1 MIRDKYL
8 ANKLFEFNGYRGSL
22 QDQTGNGTLTVAS
35 APYWGRKNGRCI
47 NFDGINDSLSYGNIS
62 NLGSGDWTFDMVISF
77 PVLGNQEYLISKYQ
91 NADNRWYIRKNIG
104 GELFMFSKV
113 GGTTV
118 ISATSNANFTEAS
131 KEYKVTVVGDRTNGL
146 KFYVNGVDET
156 GTITTFDAAN
166 LDNTGALAMA
176 KWDVSFG
183 ESCNGY
189 TEIYNTAFTPQDVAE
204 SFEEWQL
211 SQPYNIVDFR
221 SIEASTGMA
230 DGVVPAYIADG
241 KGWNESV
248 ANVTSGFLENT
259 NFEVG
264 SGTWQVDDGDGFN
277 KQITCLAPGTAA
289 LPFSFVYG
297 TVEFDLY
304 KGAENN
310 ETVVTY
316 AGTVNAAWNDAAQ
329 TGYRFRFNSSER
341 VALSRLNGGVDT
353 ALGYTASSYMVIDTW
368 YSIRITKDTSGVT
381 SMYIKGGAFV
391 DWTLVDVSGGAGSN
405 PVTDNTITT
414 ANLFVLNLGALDAIR
429 NINIIPYI
437 K

>member
-241 KGWNESV
+241 KGWNENLDTAAATGFIDQTGWTRIAGITNVKTNDDGFTKYLESG
-248 ANVTSGFLENT
+248 NSFSVTSAPSNQVYGTWEFDVTSASGNASLYQFINNQQDARFNGYYISFDANGTVKLIET
-259 NFEVG
+259 TGG
-264 SGTWQVDDGDGFN
+264 SGTVVM
-277 KQITCLAPGTAA
+277 TTAA
-289 LPFSFVYG
+289 GYHSKDTKYRVKITRATNGSFTCYLDDVLWTVTG
-297 TVEFDLY
+297 TNPATD
-304 KGAENN
+304 N
-310 ETVVTY
+310 TWT
-316 AGTVNAAWNDAAQ
+316 TC
-329 TGYRFRFNSSER
+329 
-341 VALSRLNGGVDT
+341 
-353 ALGYTASSYMVIDTW
+353 SYMVS
-368 YSIRITKDTSGVT
+368 YFKS
-381 SMYIKGGAFV
+381 
-391 DWTLVDVSGGAGSN
+391 
-405 PVTDNTITT
+405 
-414 ANLFVLNLGALDAIR
+414 LDR
-429 NINIIPYI
+429 LENFKFIPYI
-437 K
+437 N